1 MGEIGSSN
9 CGARHL
15 QGLTAQDC
23 ARDCV
28 DGGSS
33 YILVSQGKVHTLAN
47 QDDKPLRAPTREGPR
62 RWPATSRT
70 TPSPRPI
77 SKALAANDVHSS
89 DAIV

>member
-9 CGARHL
+9 CGASHL

-33 YILVSQGKVHTLAN
+33 RVFVSQGKVHTLAN
-47 QDDKPLRAPTREGPR
+47 QDDKPLRAHAGE
-62 RWPATSRT
+62 PAT
-70 TPSPRPI
+70 
-77 SKALAANDVHSS
+77 LAGDVEDDTITAS
-89 DAIV
+89 DQ